1 MTRMTLKPTVSGL
14 AVTAA
19 LVAALWGCQT
29 KAPQASPS
37 AAGSTLP
44 KTEDEK
50 TIYALGAN
58 LGGRF
63 VAPLKLTPAEL
74 EILKKGLSDTSR
86 GGASEVPLEVYSPK
100 IEALA
105 HARAAVGATAEKAK
119 GESFR
124 DKAAHEPGAVKTN
137 SGLIFRT
144 LSPGRG
150 PSPTGKDVVQVHY
163 QGTLIDGT
171 VFDSS
176 IARGQPIDFPLSGV
190 IPCWTEGVQRMK
202 VGEKAR
208 LVCPSEIAY
217 GDQGHPPAIPGG
229 ATLVFEVELLSIRK

>member
-1 MTRMTLKPTVSGL
+1 VTRMSLKYAVPGL

-19 LVAALWGCQT
+19 LIAALSGCQA
-29 KAPQASPS
+29 KAPQAGPS
-37 AAGSTLP
+37 AAGSALP

-58 LGGRF
+58 LGSRF

-74 EILKKGLSDTSR
+74 EILKKGLTDVS
-86 GGASEVPLEVYSPK
+86 GGGPSGVPLEVYTPK

-124 DKAAHEPGAVKTN
+124 NTAAHEPGAVKTN
-137 SGLIFRT
+137 SGLIYRT
-144 LSPGRG
+144 LTPGRG
-150 PSPTGKDVVQVHY
+150 PSPTGKDVVKVHY

-229 ATLVFEVELLSIRK
+229 ATLVFEVELLAIRK

>member
-1 MTRMTLKPTVSGL
+1 VTRMSLMHAAASL
-14 AVTAA
+14 AVIAVI
-19 LVAALWGCQT
+19 VASLGSCPA
-29 KAPQASPS
+29 KAPPGSPP
-37 AAGSTLP
+37 ATGSPLL

-63 VAPLKLTPAEL
+63 VAPLKLTPAEF
-74 EILKKGLSDTSR
+74 EILKKGLTDTSH
-86 GGASEVPLEVYSPK
+86 GGPSDVPLEVYGPK
-100 IEALA
+100 IQALA
-105 HARAAVGATAEKAK
+105 QARAAQGATAEKAK
-119 GESFR
+119 AESFR
-124 DKAAHEPGAVKTN
+124 EAAGREPGAVKTN

-144 LSPGRG
+144 LTPGRG
-150 PSPTGKDVVQVHY
+150 PSPSGKDVVQVHY

-176 IARGQPIDFPLSGV
+176 ISRGQPVDFPLNGV

-217 GDQGHPPAIPGG
+217 GDQGHPPTIPGG
-229 ATLVFEVELLSIRK
+229 ATLVFEVELLAIRK

>member
-1 MTRMTLKPTVSGL
+1 VTRMNLKHAAPGL

-19 LVAALWGCQT
+19 LVAALWGCQAE
-29 KAPQASPS
+29 APQASPS
-37 AAGSTLP
+37 PAGSSVL

-63 VAPLKLTPAEL
+63 VAPLKLTPAEV
-74 EILKKGLSDTSR
+74 EILKKGLNDTSA
-86 GGASEVPLEVYSPK
+86 GGKSEVPLEVYGPK

-105 HARAAVGATAEKAK
+105 HARAALGATAEKAK

-124 DKAAHEPGAVKTN
+124 DAAAHEPGAVKTN
-137 SGLIFRT
+137 SGLVYRT
-144 LSPGRG
+144 LTPGKG
-150 PSPTGKDVVQVHY
+150 PSPSGKDTVQVHY

-176 IARGQPIDFPLSGV
+176 IARGQPIDFPLNGV
-190 IPCWTEGVQRMK
+190 IPCWGEGVQRMK

-217 GDQGHPPAIPGG
+217 GDQGHPPVIPGG
-229 ATLVFEVELLSIRK
+229 ATLVFEVELLAIRK

>member
-1 MTRMTLKPTVSGL
+1 VTRLSLKYAVPGL

-19 LVAALWGCQT
+19 LVAALSGCQA
-29 KAPQASPS
+29 KAPQPSPS
-37 AAGSTLP
+37 PAGSALP

-74 EILKKGLSDTSR
+74 EILKKGLTDTS
-86 GGASEVPLEVYSPK
+86 GGGPSGVPLEVYTPK

-124 DKAAHEPGAVKTN
+124 NTAAHEPGAVKTN
-137 SGLIFRT
+137 SGLIYRT
-144 LSPGRG
+144 LTPGRG

-176 IARGQPIDFPLSGV
+176 IARGQPIDFPLNGV

-229 ATLVFEVELLSIRK
+229 ATLVFEVELLAIRK

>member
-1 MTRMTLKPTVSGL
+1 MTRLSLKYAVPGL

-19 LVAALWGCQT
+19 LVAALSGCQA
-29 KAPQASPS
+29 KAPQPSPS
-37 AAGSTLP
+37 AAGSALP

-63 VAPLKLTPAEL
+63 VVPLKLTPAEL
-74 EILKKGLSDTSR
+74 EILKKGLTDTS
-86 GGASEVPLEVYSPK
+86 GGGPSGVPLEVYTPK

-124 DKAAHEPGAVKTN
+124 NTAAHEPGAVKTN
-137 SGLIFRT
+137 SGLIYRT
-144 LSPGRG
+144 LTPGRG

-176 IARGQPIDFPLSGV
+176 IARGQPIDFPLNGV

-229 ATLVFEVELLSIRK
+229 ATLVFEVELLAIRK

>member
-1 MTRMTLKPTVSGL
+1 MSLKHAVPAL
-14 AVTAA
+14 AVIAV
-19 LVAALWGCQT
+19 LVAFLGGCQA

-37 AAGSTLP
+37 AAGTPPL

-63 VAPLKLTPAEL
+63 VAPLKLTPAEF
-74 EILKKGLSDTSR
+74 EILKKGLTDTSR
-86 GGASEVPLEVYSPK
+86 GGPSDVPLEVYGPK
-100 IEALA
+100 IQALA
-105 HARAAVGATAEKAK
+105 QARAAQGATTEKAK
-119 GESFR
+119 AESFR
-124 DKAAHEPGAVKTN
+124 EAAAREPGAVKTN
-137 SGLIFRT
+137 SGLIYRT
-144 LSPGRG
+144 LTPGRG
-150 PSPTGKDVVQVHY
+150 PSPSGKDVVQVQY

-176 IARGQPIDFPLSGV
+176 ISRGQPLDFPLNGV

-217 GDQGHPPAIPGG
+217 GDQGHPPTIPGG
-229 ATLVFEVELLSIRK
+229 ATLVFEVELLAIRK